1 MEPKMKR
8 RIFLLGGATVLL
20 VLIVMGILMLH
31 SVVEYRIM
39 DHTERL
45 KAQLM
50 QEYRVYSSQLF
61 EKIEV
66 KRPRLSLSPED
77 WTFAV
82 TFASDHETVL
92 YRRTES
98 GFVPTED
105 GGSGESA

>member
-1 MEPKMKR
+1 MDPKMRR
-8 RIFLLGGATVLL
+8 RIFLYGGFTVLL
-20 VLIVMGILMLH
+20 LLVVMAIFMLH
-31 SVVEYRIM
+31 SMVEYKIM
-39 DHTERL
+39 DSTERL

-66 KRPRLSLSPED
+66 KRPWLSLSPED

-92 YRRTES
+92 YQRTES
-98 GFVPTED
+98 GFVPKN
-105 GGSGESA
+105 GEGAMNGA

>member
-1 MEPKMKR
+1 MKR
-8 RIFLLGGATVLL
+8 RIFLYGGFTVLL
-20 VLIVMGILMLH
+20 LLAVMAVFMLH
-31 SVVEYRIM
+31 SWLEYRIM
-39 DHTERL
+39 DSTERL

-66 KRPRLSLSPED
+66 KRPWLSLSPEN

-92 YRRTES
+92 YRRTEN
-98 GFVPTED
+98 GFVPE
-105 GGSGESA
+105 SGEGAKNSA